1 MNELILI
8 PAGYPQ
14 FISWVQEI
22 HSSSYM
28 YAILNTYYTLLLST
42 YSTVLYLSTLQVT
55 ILCHVIT
62 IQVVKNLVRDFMCI
76 CVVECG
82 V

>member
-1 MNELILI
+1 MNIILI

-14 FISWVQEI
+14 FISWVQET

-62 IQVVKNLVRDFMCI
+62 IQVVKNW
-76 CVVECG
+76 
-82 V
+82 

>member
-14 FISWVQEI
+14 FISWVQET

-42 YSTVLYLSTLQVT
+42 YSTVLYLSTLQFTSLCHAIT
-55 ILCHVIT
+55 ILSG
-62 IQVVKNLVRDFMCI
+62 QKLVREFVCI
-76 CVVECG
+76 CVVECS